1 SMKKIIFVFLLMA
14 CFALPTAQDLFGWQE
29 QEQNQSQ
36 SQDQEQ
42 DQAENETQDQN
53 QTPTQAEAPTKEP
66 TEEQAKKQPQT
77 IRRVKRAARP
87 VFEDD
92 ASGLFFKNVYAE
104 GTVGE
109 RPDIG
114 SLTKSATALAS
125 TAGNGGDSDSPT
137 DVWSQI
143 VDASVIEDE
152 VKSLQQQLNQLV
164 TSPVVFQTKYDEVN
178 QRFEMLSMLFAIIR
192 QYDGDIRWTEQAPVA
207 QFLFQKA
214 AVASRN
220 GAAKGFQYCKARK
233 EDLQELVRGG
243 SIVSN
248 EPVADTV
255 DWESAV
261 NRTPI
266 MEQLEVSNDELK
278 RMTSSE
284 SEFKSN
290 TEQIFHQSNLL
301 AAMAKVIIQEGMP
314 DAEEE
319 GYVEFGRQM
328 ETASLQL
335 KSAVKLN
342 DFGSASSAANAVS
355 QSCADCHDEWR

>member
-1 SMKKIIFVFLLMA
+1 MKKIVSVFLVAA
-14 CFALPTAQDLFGWQE
+14 CLVLPPAQYLFAW
-29 QEQNQSQ
+29 
-36 SQDQEQ
+36 QDQGQ
-42 DQAENETQDQN
+42 K
-53 QTPTQAEAPTKEP
+53 TPR
-66 TEEQAKKQPQT
+66 T

-87 VFEDD
+87 VFKDESSD
-92 ASGLFFKNVYAE
+92 LFFKDVYAE

-109 RPDIG
+109 RPDVG
-114 SLTKSATALAS
+114 ALTKSAAAS
-125 TAGNGGDSDSPT
+125 AIAGGTGDGSDSSS

-143 VDASVIEDE
+143 VDASAIEDE
-152 VKSLQQQLNQLV
+152 VKSLQQELNQLV
-164 TSPVVFQTKYDEVN
+164 TTPVMFQTKYDEIN
-178 QRFEMLSMLFAIIR
+178 KRYELLSMLFAIIR
-192 QYDGDIRWTEQAPVA
+192 QYDGDIRWNEQAPVA
-207 QFLFQKA
+207 QVLFQKA

-248 EPVADTV
+248 EKVPDTV

-261 NRTPI
+261 NRSPI
-266 MEQLEVSNDELK
+266 MEQLEIANDELK
-278 RMTSSE
+278 KMTSSE

-290 TEQIFHQSNLL
+290 TSKIFHQSNLL
-301 AAMAKVIIQEGMP
+301 AAMSKVIIQDGMP

-328 ETASLQL
+328 EKASLQL

-342 DFGSASSAANAVS
+342 DFNSASTAANAVS